1 MSRQLKAPLRELT
14 TEERRELEK
23 LSRASSAPSGWVI
36 RAKLVLAVAEG
47 ANYTEAAHAVGRQSG
62 DAVSQLVERFNGEGL
77 QAIEPRHGGGP
88 AVRYGSN
95 ERERVLAEVR
105 RVPDRERNGTATW
118 SLSTLQRALRQAED
132 GLPQIS
138 TYTIHEILQD
148 AGWSWQASR
157 SWCETGQVVR
167 KRKSGKV
174 TVNDPDTEAKKA

>member
-1 MSRQLKAPLRELT
+1 MSGRLKAPLRELT
-14 TEERRELEK
+14 MEERSELEK
-23 LSRASSAPSGWVI
+23 LSRASSAPAAWVI
-36 RAKLVLAVAEG
+36 RAKLLLAVADG
-47 ANYTEAAHAVGRQSG
+47 ANYTEAAHAVGRKSG

-88 AVRYGSN
+88 ALRYGSN
-95 ERERVLAEVR
+95 ERERILAEVR
-105 RVPDRERNGTATW
+105 RVPDRERDGTATW
-118 SLSTLQRALRQAED
+118 SLSTLQRALRQGED

-138 TYTIHEILQD
+138 TYTIHGILQE

-157 SWCETGQVVR
+157 SWCETGQVIR

>member
-1 MSRQLKAPLRELT
+1 MSRRQKAPLRELT
-14 TEERRELEK
+14 REERSELEK
-23 LSRASSAPSGWVI
+23 LGRASSAPAAWVI
-36 RAKLVLAVAEG
+36 RAKLLLAVADG
-47 ANYTEAAHAVGRQSG
+47 ANYTEAAHA
-62 DAVSQLVERFNGEGL
+62 VERFNGEGL

-95 ERERVLAEVR
+95 ERERILAEVR
-105 RVPDRERNGTATW
+105 RAPDRERDGTATW

-138 TYTIHEILQD
+138 TYTLHEILQD

-157 SWCETGQVVR
+157 SWCETGQVIR

-174 TVNDPDTEAKKA
+174 RVNDPDTEAKKA

>member
-1 MSRQLKAPLRELT
+1 MSRRLKAPLRELT
-14 TEERRELEK
+14 MEERSELEK
-23 LSRASSAPSGWVI
+23 LSRASSAPAAWVI
-36 RAKLVLAVAEG
+36 RAKLLLAVADG
-47 ANYTEAAHAVGRQSG
+47 ANYTEAAHAVGRKSG
-62 DAVSQLVERFNGEGL
+62 DAVSQLVERFNAEGL

-95 ERERVLAEVR
+95 ERERILAEVR
-105 RVPDRERNGTATW
+105 RAPDRERDGTATW
-118 SLSTLQRALRQAED
+118 SLSTLQRALRQGED

-138 TYTIHEILQD
+138 TYTIHGILQE

-157 SWCETGQVVR
+157 SWCETGQVIR